1 MASLFGML
9 RTLRYQKNGRRDKKR
24 RKMSFERMHGKV
36 DRDDFLLAQI
46 DEFREKAQQLQEM
59 LATKE
64 TKAKELQTIVSEREE
79 KAEELRQI
87 LEEREEKA
95 AGIEREVGRQIDILI
110 ERVTAKM
117 QEIEDSMSSN
127 IRSDFDGFSR
137 NMMSEINNL
146 SRNMSGDV
154 SNISRTVSDEIRGL
168 ENNFGST
175 LEQTRRI
182 TEEQTAEVRTAVNQA
197 NSEMLATLSQLNEEL
212 TALKQEL
219 SDKIHTENVKCFRN
233 IQDLFKTM
241 GEKMDAVPDI
251 DQNLKSVKGIALI
264 GLVVSIIN
272 TLGFVAI
279 TLYTLGLFNI

>member
-9 RTLRYQKNGRRDKKR
+9 STLMYRRNELREKKRGRR
-24 RKMSFERMHGKV
+24 SFERMHIKV

-59 LATKE
+59 LSTKE
-64 TKAKELQTIVSEREE
+64 TKAKELQSIVSEREE
-79 KAEELRQI
+79 KAEELRLI

-110 ERVTAKM
+110 ERVNAKM
-117 QEIEDSMSSN
+117 QEIEDSMSHTLDSTFSGYSRDIIGEVN
-127 IRSDFDGFSR
+127 NLGRS
-137 NMMSEINNL
+137 MSGEINN
-146 SRNMSGDV
+146 
-154 SNISRTVSDEIRGL
+154 ISRVVSDDIRSL

-182 TEEQTAEVRTAVNQA
+182 TEEQTAEVRSAVNQA
-197 NSEMLATLSQLNEEL
+197 NSEMLATLGKLNEDL

-241 GEKMDAVPDI
+241 GDKMDSVPDI
-251 DQNLKSVKGIALI
+251 DKNVKSVKGITLI

-272 TLGFVAI
+272 TFGFVAI
-279 TLYTLGLFNI
+279 TLYTLGLFN

>member
-1 MASLFGML
+1 MASLFGVLSSLMY
-9 RTLRYQKNGRRDKKR
+9 RNKQREKNRGRK
-24 RKMSFERMHGKV
+24 SFERKHRKV

-64 TKAKELQTIVSEREE
+64 TKAQELQTIVSEREE
-79 KAEELRQI
+79 KAEELRLI

-95 AGIEREVGRQIDILI
+95 AGIERAVGKQIDLLI
-110 ERVTAKM
+110 ERVNAKM
-117 QEIEDSMSSN
+117 QEIEDSMSTNLNASFN
-127 IRSDFDGFSR
+127 GFSKDVIGEVNNLGR
-137 NMMSEINNL
+137 SMSGEINN
-146 SRNMSGDV
+146 
-154 SNISRTVSDEIRGL
+154 ISRIVSDDIRSL

-182 TEEQTAEVRTAVNQA
+182 TEEQTTEVRNAVNQA
-197 NSEMLATLSQLNEEL
+197 NTEMLATLSQLNEDL

-241 GEKMDAVPDI
+241 GDKMDSVPDI
-251 DQNLKSVKGIALI
+251 DQNVKSVKGITLI

-272 TLGFVAI
+272 TFGFVAI
-279 TLYTLGLFNI
+279 TLYTLGLFG